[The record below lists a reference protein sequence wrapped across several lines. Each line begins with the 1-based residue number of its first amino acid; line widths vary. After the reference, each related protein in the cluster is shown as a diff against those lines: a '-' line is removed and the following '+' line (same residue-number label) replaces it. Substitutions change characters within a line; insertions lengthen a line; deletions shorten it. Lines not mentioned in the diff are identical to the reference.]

1 MRAVVCLVEHTY
13 ESIDVAPVYFGRHPP
28 FDLESSTDVVTP
40 SVRRA
45 VVVDHDHGEAVHAY
59 PPSNLNR
66 FHVRALV
73 EFRITDEDEEPRRVE
88 SLGCNGAVGAD
99 RQGKSVAERPTPNL
113 HAANECP
120 IGVVAERAGRGCKII
135 KRGGVD
141 EPGCREYRIER
152 LRPVALRKVEP
163 IACPIIRVAIIRAA
177 QSVGL
182 TLSEITESFATLPAA
197 RTPTEED
204 WTRLSQTWREALDER
219 IERLNLLRDQLTRCI
234 GCGCVSLTSCG
245 LINSG
250 DALGAEGAGA
260 RRLAQRSTAQ
270 S

>member
-1 MRAVVCLVEHTY
+1 MSNEMTIGELARR
-13 ESIDVAPVYFGRHPP
+13 SGVAT
-28 FDLESSTDVVTP
+28 S
-40 SVRRA
+40 
-45 VVVDHDHGEAVHAY
+45 
-59 PPSNLNR
+59 
-66 FHVRALV
+66 
-73 EFRITDEDEEPRRVE
+73 
-88 SLGCNGAVGAD
+88 
-99 RQGKSVAERPTPNL
+99 
-113 HAANECP
+113 
-120 IGVVAERAGRGCKII
+120 
-135 KRGGVD
+135 
-141 EPGCREYRIER
+141 
-152 LRPVALRKVEP
+152 ALRYYETRGLIVSIRSDGNQRRYERSVLR
-163 IACPIIRVAIIRAA
+163 RVAIIRAA